1 MPAVALRYRAL
12 ARTLAGLLTLTLV
25 LPSAGAEGETGAA
38 TRTEIATTAPAL
50 TVLDA
55 SEQDRARQWGLSDGE
70 WMRYRALLRGLRGS
84 VSTPAISPLEV
95 LGIHARDEAER
106 RDYAERWARAMHE
119 DTDRILAFQRA
130 YWQAF
135 QRLYPREPLLDS
147 ALLAMLRP
155 PTASTPAPTAADRI
169 GVFAPLDCP
178 SCAPLIPKLLARAQ
192 VGTGIDFYLVGA
204 PAGAEGDR
212 AIRAWAQR
220 HAIPRSAVQTRQ
232 ITLNHDDGLAR
243 RWGQTVTTAPVLV
256 RRHPDGQTVPLAVEA
271 LDP

>member
-1 MPAVALRYRAL
+1 MPAVALRCRAL

-38 TRTEIATTAPAL
+38 TRTEIAPTAPAL

-135 QRLYPREPLLDS
+135 QRLYPREPLLDP

-155 PTASTPAPTAADRI
+155 PTASAPAPNADRI

-220 HAIPRSAVQTRQ
+220 HAIPRAAVQTRQ